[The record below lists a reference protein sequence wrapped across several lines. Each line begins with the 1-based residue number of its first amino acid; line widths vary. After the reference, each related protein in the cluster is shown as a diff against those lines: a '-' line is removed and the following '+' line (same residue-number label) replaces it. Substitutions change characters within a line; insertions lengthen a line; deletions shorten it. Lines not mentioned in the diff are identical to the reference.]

1 MHNQNNY
8 ELCIMNCIDAS
19 FFETEKSQSRK
30 VARSQDSRFKV
41 QSSKF
46 KVQGSRFK
54 AQKKISGFQI
64 LRFSDLKKS
73 TLCCLLSVD
82 FLLSLQFTYLH
93 YI

>member
-54 AQKKISGFQI
+54 AQKNSI
-64 LRFSDLKKS
+64 
-73 TLCCLLSVD
+73 LCCLLSVD